1 MAKYQSLQEFGAGAS
16 IGMLL
21 GLIMGLSAS
30 PVVMTVLGALAAG
43 LLGLL
48 GITTRHGKSANGE
61 APTAGGLR
69 IFGFGLFCAG
79 FLVIG
84 ILLRT
89 HNALAPSLAAQ
100 EQELSASGSLS
111 KSEIHQILLLKAF
124 GLAQGT
130 DKKESAALAPVPGKN
145 VAATSA
151 SVLFAGQSDVCQVL
165 RRDQYNSLASYLGS
179 LRDHGGEFSNL
190 ADAISRAPTSDQEAI
205 ATALSKLLCD

>member
-1 MAKYQSLQEFGAGAS
+1 MPKHQALQEFGAGAS

-48 GITTRHGKSANGE
+48 GVTAHSKSANHE
-61 APTAGGLR
+61 AASTGALR
-69 IFGFGLFCAG
+69 VFGFGLFCAV

-84 ILLRT
+84 ILWRT
-89 HNALAPSLAAQ
+89 HNTLAPSLTAQ
-100 EQELSASGSLS
+100 EKELSASSSLT
-111 KSEIHQILLLKAF
+111 KAEVHQILLLKAF
-124 GLAQGT
+124 GLTPATGT
-130 DKKESAALAPVPGKN
+130 KDSTALTPVPGKN

-151 SVLFAGQSDVCQVL
+151 SVLFTGQGDVCQVM
-165 RRDQYNSLASYLGS
+165 RRDQYNSLSSYLGS

-190 ADAISRAPTSDQEAI
+190 ADAISRAPADDQEAI